1 MGVGAAFRMTIE
13 DRISARRRRTG
24 GSAGSEPSI
33 SRLTL
38 TLVLGVALP
47 VIGLLMTNSVLDFR
61 HRLDESREVTHLIAS
76 TAAAAV
82 DQYIEAGKSMVETVA
97 SGARTDLSDS
107 ECTYLR
113 AIQRLEPDIL
123 KFAVFDADGSMVCR
137 TVPQIVNEGQEAF
150 EISLAKVAMEQG
162 QSQSDG
168 FLLESD
174 LGWVLVVA
182 YPLGRDSIE
191 ADRAL
196 VAFISLEP
204 IHEIISNS
212 SLSVSEALVTLTTF
226 NGTVLSRSDQNSE
239 WIGRRLPGAGDPGV
253 GESLHRDGTGDLI
266 APAAD
271 GTRRHFSYQALA
283 ASPWTIF
290 VGVPSAVLYAPLRAY
305 LLNRISFGL
314 LVLLVTLRYAGKST
328 ARIQKVLQ
336 KEERAALEDE
346 VAKADL
352 RNAVELKDQFL
363 ASMNHELRTPLNTVL
378 GMSEAMQ
385 EGVYGSLNTDQQE
398 SMELIQDSGEHLLG
412 IIDQIMDFTLVDSNQ
427 MKLERSTVGIEE
439 LSESS
444 LGLVRLQAERK
455 GVAVEFE
462 NQASRSFICVD
473 VRRMETVLTSLLHN
487 ALKFTPA
494 GQALGLRV
502 TESPE
507 AEEIQF
513 EVWDTGIG
521 IPDEDL
527 RRLFVPFSQLD
538 ARLSREYEGTGL
550 SLCVAKELV
559 ELHGGNLVLT
569 STLGEGTTA
578 SVRMPWEEANPN
590 LPSIAAQ

>member
-13 DRISARRRRTG
+13 DRISASRRRTG

-76 TAAAAV
+76 TTAATV
-82 DQYIEAGKSMVETVA
+82 DQYIEARKWIVESVA
-97 SGARTDLSDS
+97 SHAGTNFGES
-107 ECTYLR
+107 ECTQLR
-113 AIQRLEPDIL
+113 TIQRLEPDIL
-123 KFAVFDADGSMVCR
+123 RLEVFDADGSMVCR
-137 TVPQIVNEGQEAF
+137 TFAQIVNEGQEAV
-150 EISLAKVAMEQG
+150 EISRAKVAMGQG
-162 QSQSDG
+162 QLQSDG
-168 FLLESD
+168 LVLESD

-182 YPLGRDSIE
+182 YPVGRDSIE
-191 ADRAL
+191 ADRAV

-204 IHEIISNS
+204 IHEIISNHS
-212 SLSVSEALVTLTTF
+212 RSVSEALVTLTTMD
-226 NGTVLSRSDQNSE
+226 GTVVSRSDQNSE
-239 WIGRRLPGAGDPGV
+239 WIGRRLPEAEDPGF
-253 GESLHRDGTGDLI
+253 GESLHRDGTGDRI

-283 ASPWTIF
+283 TSPWTIF

-305 LLNRISFGL
+305 LLNRAGFGL

-328 ARIQKVLQ
+328 AKIRNALQ
-336 KEERAALEDE
+336 KEEREALEDE
-346 VAKADL
+346 VAKAEL
-352 RNAVELKDQFL
+352 RHAIELKDQLL
-363 ASMNHELRTPLNTVL
+363 ASMNHELRTQLNTVL

-385 EGVYGSLNTDQQE
+385 EGVYGSLNTEQQE
-398 SMELIQDSGEHLLG
+398 SVELIRGSGEHLLG

-427 MKLERSTVGIEE
+427 MKLERSVVGIEE

-473 VRRMETVLTSLLHN
+473 VRRMETVLTSLLDN

-590 LPSIAAQ
+590 LPTIAA

>member
-1 MGVGAAFRMTIE
+1 
-13 DRISARRRRTG
+13 
-24 GSAGSEPSI
+24 
-33 SRLTL
+33 
-38 TLVLGVALP
+38 
-47 VIGLLMTNSVLDFR
+47 MTNSVLDFR

-182 YPLGRDSIE
+182 YPLGRDSM
-191 ADRAL
+191 RPTVRS

-212 SLSVSEALVTLTTF
+212 FPLRVRGTCHALRPLTGPCCRAPTRTV
-226 NGTVLSRSDQNSE
+226 NGL
-239 WIGRRLPGAGDPGV
+239 GAACPGAGDPGV

-290 VGVPSAVLYAPLRAY
+290 VGVPSAVLYAPLRA
-305 LLNRISFGL
+305 IS
-314 LVLLVTLRYAGKST
+314 
-328 ARIQKVLQ
+328 
-336 KEERAALEDE
+336 
-346 VAKADL
+346 
-352 RNAVELKDQFL
+352 
-363 ASMNHELRTPLNTVL
+363 
-378 GMSEAMQ
+378 
-385 EGVYGSLNTDQQE
+385 
-398 SMELIQDSGEHLLG
+398 
-412 IIDQIMDFTLVDSNQ
+412 
-427 MKLERSTVGIEE
+427 
-439 LSESS
+439 
-444 LGLVRLQAERK
+444 
-455 GVAVEFE
+455 
-462 NQASRSFICVD
+462 
-473 VRRMETVLTSLLHN
+473 
-487 ALKFTPA
+487 
-494 GQALGLRV
+494 
-502 TESPE
+502 
-507 AEEIQF
+507 
-513 EVWDTGIG
+513 
-521 IPDEDL
+521 
-527 RRLFVPFSQLD
+527 
-538 ARLSREYEGTGL
+538 
-550 SLCVAKELV
+550 
-559 ELHGGNLVLT
+559 
-569 STLGEGTTA
+569 
-578 SVRMPWEEANPN
+578 
-590 LPSIAAQ
+590 AQPY